1 MYMYYVYIYT
11 HIHIYTHTYI
21 HICMYIKYIEGET
34 TKTFLSLESWLYL
47 RVLWQWPCCSGRRRP
62 SYPLYNIHIYI
73 TYTIYKYTNSLYHYI
88 TLKIFRYTKYWQ
100 SHVAG
105 WKAIGLFSSI
115 YLILMYINII
125 NQHNIASSSN
135 EYIAEKWSLNTNN
148 KLLKFHQSKS
158 LLFQLTCNIWK

>member
-1 MYMYYVYIYT
+1 MYYTYIY
-11 HIHIYTHTYI
+11 TYI

-88 TLKIFRYTKYWQ
+88 TLKIFRYTIKARRWMKSCRPIFLDLSNIDVYKYCKSTQ
-100 SHVAG
+100 YR
-105 WKAIGLFSSI
+105 F
-115 YLILMYINII
+115 LIKRI
-125 NQHNIASSSN
+125 HCR
-135 EYIAEKWSLNTNN
+135 KV
-148 KLLKFHQSKS
+148 KLKHK
-158 LLFQLTCNIWK
+158 